1 MDVITPHAQLGVAI
15 VGNGAIGDL
24 TADVLNSIAGVR
36 VTARLCGRDP
46 HWGGLGAD
54 TQVVA
59 VCSTHGR
66 HVPHALTAVES
77 GRHVVVEKPLS
88 LDVDDGRR
96 LLALARTRGVKVSV
110 ISQRRWEPAVA
121 AAHAAVASGVPGKLL
136 LAEALVRWRRDKSY
150 YRDHPWRG
158 TIAEDG
164 GVLFNQAV
172 HVLDL
177 LRFLGGEVELAS
189 GATGTLRHR
198 TEAPDTA
205 VAHLRFAGGALGVVS
220 ATTTS
225 TSPSPAELNLH
236 FENGM
241 IRFADERVVE
251 WSVPGIASPATLD
264 AVGSGSADPRAI
276 GLVGHR
282 RQWSRIVD
290 DLRTGREP
298 AVAGEDAL
306 RTVALV
312 AAIHASAER
321 GGAPIAPEQP

>member
-1 MDVITPHAQLGVAI
+1 MDVIATDAELGVAI
-15 VGNGAIGDL
+15 VGNGTIGDL
-24 TADVLNSIAGVR
+24 TADVLDSVAGAR
-36 VTARLCGRDP
+36 VTARLSGRDP
-46 HWGGLGAD
+46 HWGALGAD

-59 VCSTHGR
+59 VCSSHGR
-66 HVPHALTAVES
+66 HVPYAMAAVES

-96 LLALARTRGVKVSV
+96 LLEASHARGVQVSV

-121 AAHAAVASGVPGKLL
+121 AAHAAVVSGVPGRLL
-136 LAEALVRWRRDKSY
+136 LAEALVRWRRDEAY
-150 YRDHPWRG
+150 YRDRPWRG

-164 GVLFNQAV
+164 GVLFNQAI

-177 LRFLGGEVELAS
+177 LRFLGGEVESVS

-198 TEAPDTA
+198 IEAPDTA

-220 ATTTS
+220 ATTAS

-236 FENGM
+236 FENGV
-241 IRFADERVVE
+241 IRFADDRVAE
-251 WSVPGIASPATLD
+251 WSVPGIESPTTMD

-282 RQWSRIVD
+282 RQWLRIVD
-290 DLRTGREP
+290 DLRAGRAS

-321 GGAPIAPEQP
+321 GGAPVAPELP